1 VMSVVPHLAESVT
14 TSWHAIPARKP
25 DVVVGAN
32 DAG

>member
-14 TSWHAIPARKP
+14 TSWHTIPARKP

-32 DAG
+32 NAG